1 MWYKEHSDDM
11 PKGELQDPAEPLRI
25 FKKSSLNGRVT
36 VFLGKRDFL
45 DYLTHVDP
53 IDGVVLVDPE
63 CVKDSKKIYVQVLGA
78 FRYGRED
85 LDIIGLSFR
94 KDLFSATIQ
103 AYPPVVEQQKPLTPL
118 QEKLLGVLGPNAYPF
133 FFEIPPN
140 TPSSVTLQQSPGEDG
155 KPCGVDYQL
164 KTHLAESLDDK
175 PEKLTT
181 VRMALR
187 KLTYAPSDE
196 RVPPPS
202 AEINKNGIKLDA
214 SLGKEKYYHG
224 ESVAVH
230 ISIDNA
236 SYKTIKKIKLNIVQ
250 KTMVTL
256 HVLCEEEQEIKVPD
270 LNSQEGFP
278 IRAGQTGFAKTYH
291 LMPLL
296 ENNRDKRGIALDG
309 KLKHEDTNLA
319 CSTKMSNCL
328 QKENAGIIVSYKVVI
343 KLVLGFGS
351 NDVILELPFTL
362 THPMPDSPSTRTN
375 SYRSSVADDPIIPSE
390 DIIDDD
396 LVFQE
401 FNRAPIA
408 EPESFKD
415 PIPGENNDK

>member
-1 MWYKEHSDDM
+1 M
-11 PKGELQDPAEPLRI
+11 PKEENKDSLDVCRI
-25 FKKSSLNGRVT
+25 FKKSSLNGKVT

-63 CVKDSKKIYVQVLGA
+63 CVKDQKKVFVQVLGA

-94 KDLFSATIQ
+94 KDLFIATIQ
-103 AYPPVVEQQKPLTPL
+103 VYPPVVEQQKPLTPL
-118 QEKLLGVLGPNAYPF
+118 QERLLSILGPNAYPF

-140 TPSSVTLQQSPGEDG
+140 TPSSVTLQQTPGEDG

-175 PEKLTT
+175 PERLTT
-181 VRMALR
+181 VRMAIR
-187 KLTYAPSDE
+187 KLTYAPSDV
-196 RVPPPS
+196 RAPPPK
-202 AEINKNGIKLDA
+202 AELNKNGIKLEA
-214 SLGKEKYYHG
+214 SLLKEKYYHG
-224 ESVAVH
+224 ESVDVH
-230 ISIDNA
+230 ITIDNT
-236 SYKTIKKIKLNIVQ
+236 SNKTIKKIKLSVVQ

-256 HVLCEEEQEIKVPD
+256 HVLCEEEQELKIPD
-270 LNSQEGFP
+270 QNFQEGFP
-278 IRAGQTGFAKTYH
+278 IRAGQTGFCRMYH
-291 LMPLL
+291 LTPLI
-296 ENNRDKRGIALDG
+296 ENNRDKRGLALDG

-319 CSTKMSNCL
+319 CSTKMSENL
-328 QKENAGIIVSYKVVI
+328 QKENSGIIVAYKVVI

-351 NDVILELPFTL
+351 SDVVLELPFTL
-362 THPMPDSPSTRTN
+362 THPIPDHPSRT
-375 SYRSSVADDPIIPSE
+375 SSFRSSVADDTLIPSE
-390 DIIDDD
+390 DMMEDD

-408 EPESFKD
+408 EPENFKD
-415 PIPGENNDK
+415 TVPQENSDE